1 MVLKNWISNFSG
13 PFFFSDKLD
22 GASAQLWKDHNGNI
36 MLYSRGDGTEG
47 QDISNLTSL
56 IFDKNTLNKI
66 PNGTSI
72 RGELI
77 ISIKNFNNVS
87 DYMKNARNAV
97 AGLVNSKTVDNKIA
111 KNTDFVAY
119 SILSPRF
126 KYSEQM
132 KKLESWKINT
142 VKHKKVN
149 TLSHNILSSYLTE
162 RKSKSLYEIDGI
174 VCIDD
179 SVLYEHKGGFPEHAF
194 AYKMITADQLT
205 TATVEDVLWEL
216 SMDGYIKP
224 TIKIKPV
231 NLKGVT
237 VTYTAG
243 FNAKFIVD
251 NNIGPGSKIT
261 IIRSGDVIPYV
272 LEVLSP
278 SKKGVPKLPEYPYNW
293 NHTEVDFVV
302 KKLEGESKR
311 IVTIKLLMHFFEGIG
326 VKYMGEG
333 IITKLVNNKYDSVE
347 KILNA
352 DKKKLANIDGIGDTT
367 VENIFDEIDRAFSE
381 ISLVKFM
388 SASHKFGRGLA
399 EKKLQNIIDV
409 YPNILNKKWSE
420 EEMIEKIKEV
430 DGFSEKLASLF
441 ASNFSNF
448 KNFYSSV
455 SKIKKLSNST
465 VKIVKNAKLTGKY
478 IVFTGKRDKDLENK
492 IISHGGKVENRITKT
507 SSYLV
512 HDDNSDKTSSKFENA
527 KKNNTTVLSKTDFK
541 LKYNM

>member
-1 MVLKNWISNFSG
+1 MTDKKVRNVTDLVKMMTADKKSVKHMSKSEIVKLLTKLSSAYHDKGTPLIDDITYDYIRDYLEEIDDEHPFLYQIGAPLKGTKNKAKLPFQMGSLKKIKPPENNDKTDTLKNWISNFSG

-194 AYKMITADQLT
+194 AYKMITADQ
-205 TATVEDVLWEL
+205 
-216 SMDGYIKP
+216 MK
-224 TIKIKPV
+224 
-231 NLKGVT
+231 
-237 VTYTAG
+237 
-243 FNAKFIVD
+243 
-251 NNIGPGSKIT
+251 
-261 IIRSGDVIPYV
+261 
-272 LEVLSP
+272 
-278 SKKGVPKLPEYPYNW
+278 
-293 NHTEVDFVV
+293 DFV
-302 KKLEGESKR
+302 
-311 IVTIKLLMHFFEGIG
+311 
-326 VKYMGEG
+326 
-333 IITKLVNNKYDSVE
+333 D
-347 KILNA
+347 
-352 DKKKLANIDGIGDTT
+352 
-367 VENIFDEIDRAFSE
+367 
-381 ISLVKFM
+381 
-388 SASHKFGRGLA
+388 
-399 EKKLQNIIDV
+399 
-409 YPNILNKKWSE
+409 
-420 EEMIEKIKEV
+420 
-430 DGFSEKLASLF
+430 LF
-441 ASNFSNF
+441 
-448 KNFYSSV
+448 K
-455 SKIKKLSNST
+455 
-465 VKIVKNAKLTGKY
+465 
-478 IVFTGKRDKDLENK
+478 
-492 IISHGGKVENRITKT
+492 
-507 SSYLV
+507 
-512 HDDNSDKTSSKFENA
+512 
-527 KKNNTTVLSKTDFK
+527 
-541 LKYNM
+541 